1 MNDHRRQLISLAHPV
16 YLSLL
21 ASVAA
26 GIINTVWVA
35 RLGGP
40 AVAAVAVA
48 TGTENVLL
56 GIALVF
62 ASGTTVLVAHAR
74 GARDPA
80 ALRSAVRGG
89 WALCALVTPAVV
101 AAGFLLRA
109 PLSRLL
115 LGGTGP
121 ELPLAVAYFTIS
133 LPGIAVFYAQQLVDG
148 ILKGTGDTRT
158 PMRLALL
165 ANGLI
170 LLCDP
175 FLIHLYGV
183 RGAAA
188 STVLCRMLALAV
200 GLRALRRNAAY
211 SDALPRGKALPG
223 GSASTGPAPA
233 RTASRGV
240 ASAESADVGSVPA
253 GVAPAES
260 ACAGSASVGVVS
272 GGSVSAGLASAESAC
287 AESACAG
294 SACAESAC
302 VASASAGL
310 ASIECACAG
319 SVSVSV
325 SVGSASAGVASAGPV
340 SAGFASAGPV
350 SAGLAS
356 AESACAGS
364 ASAGLAPAKSVCA
377 GPASARPVST
387 VPVSTGPASTEL
399 APAEAAPTGQAAVES
414 VPVESAPTGPAPTQS
429 APTQPLS
436 AALRRTFTTGL
447 PMSADFT
454 VRQGGALVL
463 VAIVARLGVSAVAA
477 YAIGY
482 KVLYV
487 ATMAFYSV
495 RQAASIHTAHLRG
508 TGKDARREIGRQAML
523 VSGTVGVAAAVLLC
537 VTAPWIMA
545 AFGTGPQVAHEGALF
560 LRCVGPYLLLMACF
574 IALGGVFEGSG
585 GAPALLRVTVLG
597 TAVQL
602 PLAYGLSGLGLP
614 GVCLAMALSMGVQC
628 AVVAV
633 LFRRDRA
640 RPTDRGAAGERRP
653 VDADGRGAVR
663 TAARRHRQ

>member
-1 MNDHRRQLISLAHPV
+1 MNSHRKQLISLAHPV

-48 TGTENVLL
+48 TSTENVLL

-121 ELPLAVAYFTIS
+121 ELPLTVAYFTIS
-133 LPGIAVFYAQQLVDG
+133 LPGIAVFYVQQLVDG

-170 LLCDP
+170 LVCDP

-188 STVLCRMLALAV
+188 STVLCRVLALGV
-200 GLRALRRNAAY
+200 GLRALRRNAVLRASTVLAVCPPAEPASEEPAPAEPE
-211 SDALPRGKALPG
+211 SDESTVDGPG
-223 GSASTGPAPA
+223 PAEAVCLRPASADAASGGSVASGPGPAEAVFAWPASAAESASAEGACGGSVAVEPGSAEAVLTRPAFAHPASAGSASAVSASVDAASGESVAVVPGPPEAVLA
-233 RTASRGV
+233 R
-240 ASAESADVGSVPA
+240 P
-253 GVAPAES
+253 APAES
-260 ACAGSASVGVVS
+260 ASAQPTPGRPMP
-272 GGSVSAGLASAESAC
+272 G
-287 AESACAG
+287 
-294 SACAESAC
+294 
-302 VASASAGL
+302 
-310 ASIECACAG
+310 
-319 SVSVSV
+319 
-325 SVGSASAGVASAGPV
+325 
-340 SAGFASAGPV
+340 
-350 SAGLAS
+350 
-356 AESACAGS
+356 
-364 ASAGLAPAKSVCA
+364 
-377 GPASARPVST
+377 GPASAQ
-387 VPVSTGPASTEL
+387 PAPAQP
-399 APAEAAPTGQAAVES
+399 APAEPMPGEQAPGE
-414 VPVESAPTGPAPTQS
+414 PAP
-429 APTQPLS
+429 ADPLS

-447 PMSADFT
+447 PMSVDFT

-463 VAIVARLGVSAVAA
+463 VAIVARLGVTAVAA

-508 TGKDARREIGRQAML
+508 TGKDARREIGRQAMF
-523 VSGTVGVAAAVLLC
+523 VSGTVGAVAAVLLC
-537 VTAPWIMA
+537 GTAPWIMA
-545 AFGTGPQVAHEGALF
+545 AFGTGPQVAHQGALF

-597 TAVQL
+597 TVVQL

-633 LFRRDRA
+633 LFRRAGAFPAD
-640 RPTDRGAAGERRP
+640 GAAGKERRP
-653 VDADGRGAVR
+653 VDADEHGAAR
-663 TAARRHRQ
+663 AAARRGST